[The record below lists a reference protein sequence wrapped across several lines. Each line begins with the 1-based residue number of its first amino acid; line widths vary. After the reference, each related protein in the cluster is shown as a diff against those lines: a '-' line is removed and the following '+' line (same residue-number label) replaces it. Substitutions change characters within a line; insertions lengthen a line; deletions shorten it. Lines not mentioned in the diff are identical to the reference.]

1 MADQDVRKV
10 NYPFSSEAEE
20 ASLMGAVVLDPP
32 SLDEAIMGVLKNH
45 RGDAI
50 FVYDHEELVRCFAR
64 DMFEPNGESD
74 PTALDQAFEWVSF
87 NTIRALPYMGDRAPM
102 ILQRVDDE
110 CVDDVELSELT
121 VFDGRCWIKP

>member
-1 MADQDVRKV
+1 MNRAI

-20 ASLMGAVVLDPP
+20 ASLAGAVALDPP
-32 SLDEAIMGVLKNH
+32 SLDEAIMGVLKND

-64 DMFEPNGESD
+64 DIFEFCDEND
-74 PTALDQAFEWVSF
+74 PSVLDQAYDALSHWISM
-87 NTIRALPYMGDRAPM
+87 LPYMGDRAPM
-102 ILQRVDDE
+102 ILQRVDEE